1 MELTVGHRTQGSSP
15 LGYYYMAKSFSNIK
29 KSLGL
34 LDFLQF
40 GKYKG
45 CRVDSILDMDD
56 DYLRFMQ
63 TQGVKFD
70 VTVMDALTKKFSV
83 ESTEI
88 EYDPRDHQEVT
99 QDTYDRFMGYKHFDD
114 VPF

>member
-1 MELTVGHRTQGSSP
+1 
-15 LGYYYMAKSFSNIK
+15 MAKSFQNIK

-40 GKYKG
+40 GKYKN
-45 CRVDSILDMDD
+45 CRVDSIVDMDD

-63 TQGVKFD
+63 TQGVRFD
-70 VTVMDALTKKFSV
+70 KSVIAALSKTFTDKTEVINKEDDDA
-83 ESTEI
+83 
-88 EYDPRDHQEVT
+88 Y
-99 QDTYDRFMGYKHFDD
+99 FDD

>member
-1 MELTVGHRTQGSSP
+1 
-15 LGYYYMAKSFSNIK
+15 MAKSFQSLK
-29 KSLGL
+29 KELGL

-40 GKYKG
+40 GKYKN
-45 CRVDSILDMDD
+45 CRVDSIVDMDD

-70 VTVMDALTKKFSV
+70 KSVIAALSKTFTNNANAINKTDDDA
-83 ESTEI
+83 
-88 EYDPRDHQEVT
+88 Y
-99 QDTYDRFMGYKHFDD
+99 FDD

>member
-1 MELTVGHRTQGSSP
+1 
-15 LGYYYMAKSFSNIK
+15 MAKSFQNIK

-45 CRVDSILDMDD
+45 CRVDSIVDMDD
-56 DYLRFMQ
+56 EYLRFMQ
-63 TQGVKFD
+63 TQGIKFD
-70 VTVMDALTKKFSV
+70 ASVIDALTNKFSA
-83 ESTEI
+83 ESIEV
-88 EYDPRDHQEVT
+88 EYDPRYEQEVT
-99 QDTYDRFMGYKHFDD
+99 EDTYDRFMGHKRFDD

>member
-1 MELTVGHRTQGSSP
+1 
-15 LGYYYMAKSFSNIK
+15 MAKSFQNIK

-45 CRVDSILDMDD
+45 CRVDSIVDMDD

-63 TQGVKFD
+63 TQGVRFD
-70 VTVMDALTKKFSV
+70 KSVIAALSKTFTDKTEVINKEDDDA
-83 ESTEI
+83 
-88 EYDPRDHQEVT
+88 Y
-99 QDTYDRFMGYKHFDD
+99 FDD

>member
-1 MELTVGHRTQGSSP
+1 
-15 LGYYYMAKSFSNIK
+15 MAKSFQNIK

-45 CRVDSILDMDD
+45 CRVDSIIDMDD

-63 TQGVKFD
+63 TQGIKFD
-70 VTVMDALTKKFSV
+70 ASVVDALTEKFSATSIAV
-83 ESTEI
+83 NKADEEA
-88 EYDPRDHQEVT
+88 YDVD
-99 QDTYDRFMGYKHFDD
+99 YDLKRELKRMQNKIMYAILDSDD
-114 VPF
+114 IPF

>member
-1 MELTVGHRTQGSSP
+1 
-15 LGYYYMAKSFSNIK
+15 MAKSFQNIK

-45 CRVDSILDMDD
+45 CRVDSIVDMDD

-70 VTVMDALTKKFSV
+70 VAVMDALTKKFSV

-99 QDTYDRFMGYKHFDD
+99 QDTYDRFIGYKRFDD
-114 VPF
+114 IPF